1 MPSEAKIK
9 SHQLMLRAGMIK
21 QSSTGIYSWLPLG
34 FKVMKRIEQIVL
46 IFIAAALA
54 IPSYWFFWTLAG
66 GGGYNKRIKPIPNPN
81 NNYSKPFPK
90 DLSEP

>member
-1 MPSEAKIK
+1 
-9 SHQLMLRAGMIK
+9 
-21 QSSTGIYSWLPLG
+21 
-34 FKVMKRIEQIVL
+34 MKRIEQIVV

-66 GGGYNKRIKPIPNPN
+66 GGGYNKRIKPIPNTN

-90 DLSEP
+90 VLL

>member
-1 MPSEAKIK
+1 
-9 SHQLMLRAGMIK
+9 
-21 QSSTGIYSWLPLG
+21 
-34 FKVMKRIEQIVL
+34 MKRIEQIVV

-66 GGGYNKRIKPIPNPN
+66 GGGYNKRINPMNKN

-90 DLSEP
+90 DLLEP